1 MFICSYDNKL
11 NFILLNND
19 NTIGFKKV
27 PLQEI

>member
-11 NFILLNND
+11 NFVLLNND
-19 NTIGFKKV
+19 NRIGFKKV